1 MGKLSEASKRKIKA
15 MNNRI
20 RFVTAAAAIAGAGSV
35 WAGELGHDGPGM
47 MNIRDFVVPEPG
59 FYGLLYNYFYS
70 TDTLKNRNGD
80 EVGTLSHTG
89 PLGATRTVTVDPDID
104 VYALVPTFVW
114 VSPWQVLGARY
125 AAFIAPPFADNSA
138 QVNLS
143 LARSGRFLDRGISTS
158 LEADTDFGFGDLFVQ
173 PVWLGW
179 SGKHYD
185 ISAGYGFYAP
195 TGEDG
200 LSLEFWEN
208 QLQVAG
214 TWYPFEQHGT
224 AVMLAGTFEIN
235 HEREDADIT
244 PGDVSPSTGAS
255 VNTYRST
262 SSRHGSRRSGRSGY
276 SQWQVEED
284 SGSDVPQ
291 IHRLNLQLN
300 AKDEVHAAGIQAGLT
315 FVPWKAALTV
325 HYQWEFDAEA
335 RFERENLV
343 VTLAKGFWLSAVTRR
358 RRCADG
364 FLRSA

>member
-1 MGKLSEASKRKIKA
+1 

-20 RFVTAAAAIAGAGSV
+20 RLLTAAAAIAGAGSV
-35 WAGELGHDGPGM
+35 WAGELGHYGPGM

-70 TDTLKNRNGD
+70 TDTLKNRDGD
-80 EVGTLSHTG
+80 EVGTLSRTG
-89 PLGATRTVTVDPDID
+89 PRGGTTTVTVDPDID

-114 VSPWQVLGARY
+114 VSRWQVLGARY

-143 LARSGRFLDRGISTS
+143 LAREGTFLDREFSAS

-179 SGKHYD
+179 GGKHYD

-195 TGEDG
+195 TGDDG
-200 LSLEFWEN
+200 LSLEFREH

-214 TWYPFEQHGT
+214 TWYPFDQRGT
-224 AVMLAGTFEIN
+224 AIMLAGTFEIN
-235 HEREDADIT
+235 HEREDMDLT
-244 PGDVSPSTGAS
+244 PGERFTLNWGISQYLPLNKEQTWLAEIG
-255 VNTYRST
+255 T
-262 SSRHGSRRSGRSGY
+262 SGY

-291 IHRLNLQLN
+291 FRNVQLN
-300 AKDEVHAAGIQAGLT
+300 AKDEVHAAG
-315 FVPWKAALTV
+315 
-325 HYQWEFDAEA
+325 
-335 RFERENLV
+335 
-343 VTLAKGFWLSAVTRR
+343 
-358 RRCADG
+358 
-364 FLRSA
+364 

>member
-1 MGKLSEASKRKIKA
+1 MHYLWGYVR
-15 MNNRI
+15 
-20 RFVTAAAAIAGAGSV
+20 
-35 WAGELGHDGPGM
+35 
-47 MNIRDFVVPEPG
+47 
-59 FYGLLYNYFYS
+59 
-70 TDTLKNRNGD
+70 
-80 EVGTLSHTG
+80 VGTLSRTG
-89 PLGATRTVTVDPDID
+89 PLGTTRTVTVDADID

-114 VSPWQVLGARY
+114 VSHWQVLGARY
-125 AAFIAPPFADNSA
+125 AAFIATPFADNSA

-143 LARSGRFLDRGISTS
+143 RARADTFLDREFSTS

-185 ISAGYGFYAP
+185 IAAGYGFYAP

-200 LSLEFWEN
+200 LSLEFWEH

-214 TWYPFEQHGT
+214 TWYPFDQRGT
-224 AVMLAGTFEIN
+224 AVTLAGTFEIN

-244 PGDVSPSTGAS
+244 PGERFALNWGISQYLPLNKERTWLAEIG
-255 VNTYRST
+255 T
-262 SSRHGSRRSGRSGY
+262 SGY

-291 IHRLNLQLN
+291 IRRLNLQLD

-325 HYQWEFDAEA
+325 RYQWEFEPRP
-335 RFERENLV
+335 RFEGEKNLV
-343 VTLAKGFWLSAVTRR
+343 VTLAKG
-358 RRCADG
+358 C
-364 FLRSA
+364 